1 MIEVV
6 DIKKRERIRRR
17 CSFPTTSSTVF
28 AVDDSRVT
36 ITNDDSEKGEN
47 RRPGHDVNVGVTA
60 HVSSHRSDT

>member
-1 MIEVV
+1 MRWWIPRNAKEFVAEQL
-6 DIKKRERIRRR
+6 R
-17 CSFPTTSSTVF
+17 TVF